1 MKTFYSFKVKF
12 SRVRLDKRTQ
22 WQDFKKS
29 MLKKPKLVILKVSY
43 YHNNFQWR
51 LRLLDFTLRFTISWI
66 IGFWLEC
73 LNGLQDGT
81 FCGKWQKPKTHT
93 QYWDFF
99 IYAMFQ
105 WKFSYIKA
113 QNTTINLIKVTD
125 LSISQYFLMS

>member
-1 MKTFYSFKVKF
+1 MIGLLAFDWNAWMG
-12 SRVRLDKRTQ
+12 SRMEHFAENDK
-22 WQDFKKS
+22 K
-29 MLKKPKLVILKVSY
+29 
-43 YHNNFQWR
+43 
-51 LRLLDFTLRFTISWI
+51 
-66 IGFWLEC
+66 
-73 LNGLQDGT
+73 
-81 FCGKWQKPKTHT
+81 KTHT